1 MACHL
6 KQNAERQTQHN
17 ATSTEQAST
26 CEDAHMQINN
36 TLKALKNA
44 NNNVISFSIASIAN
58 STLAILA
65 SLTNLT
71 NKSQSNN
78 REPRLEPVCWQCG
91 TARGLLK
98 VHTAEAEHFVCHSC
112 GGEQ

>member
-1 MACHL
+1 
-6 KQNAERQTQHN
+6 
-17 ATSTEQAST
+17 
-26 CEDAHMQINN
+26 MQSND
-36 TLKALKNA
+36 TRVLLKN
-44 NNNVISFSIASIAN
+44 NNKINYSFSIASLATVIH

-65 SLTNLT
+65 TLTNPT
-71 NKSQSNN
+71 NQKQSNN

-98 VHTAEAEHFVCHSC
+98 VRTAEAEHFVCHSC

>member
-1 MACHL
+1 M
-6 KQNAERQTQHN
+6 
-17 ATSTEQAST
+17 
-26 CEDAHMQINN
+26 CEDAHMQINDTRKLKKN
-36 TLKALKNA
+36 NCSFAIATLA
-44 NNNVISFSIASIAN
+44 SSI
-58 STLAILA
+58 LAILA
-65 SLTNLT
+65 TLTNLT

-112 GGEQ
+112 GGEK

>member
-1 MACHL
+1 ML
-6 KQNAERQTQHN
+6 
-17 ATSTEQAST
+17 
-26 CEDAHMQINN
+26 NN
-36 TLKALKNA
+36 DTRIALKR
-44 NNNVISFSIASIAN
+44 NNKSVISFAIARLAS

-65 SLTNLT
+65 TLTNPT
-71 NKSQSNN
+71 NKKKSNN

-98 VHTAEAEHFVCHSC
+98 VHTAEAAYFVCHSC

>member
-1 MACHL
+1 MLH
-6 KQNAERQTQHN
+6 
-17 ATSTEQAST
+17 
-26 CEDAHMQINN
+26 INDTRE
-36 TLKALKNA
+36 TLKS
-44 NNNVISFSIASIAN
+44 NNKLVSSFSIASIAN

-65 SLTNLT
+65 TLTNLT

-91 TARGLLK
+91 TTRGLLK

>member
-1 MACHL
+1 MQC
-6 KQNAERQTQHN
+6 AERPTRHR
-17 ATSTEQAST
+17 ATDGKRRNVKG
-26 CEDAHMQINN
+26 CFHMQINDN
-36 TLKALKNA
+36 TKALKNA

-65 SLTNLT
+65 TLTNLT

>member
-1 MACHL
+1 M
-6 KQNAERQTQHN
+6 QN
-17 ATSTEQAST
+17 
-26 CEDAHMQINN
+26 NN
-36 TLKALKNA
+36 TPKTLKNTD
-44 NNNVISFSIASIAN
+44 SFSIANFTA
-58 STLAILA
+58 LAIAKITSSLFTLA

-71 NKSQSNN
+71 DKSQSNN

>member
-1 MACHL
+1 M
-6 KQNAERQTQHN
+6 
-17 ATSTEQAST
+17 